1 MKKTVGIL
9 SMQRVINYGSYLQ
22 AYGLKELLL
31 QNGAESV
38 DFIDIKKG
46 RSLKGYQLSGFPYY
60 IRRLKA
66 MMKVIIQGR
75 MIEKR
80 KTMGFMRQV
89 AEIIQNSWRE
99 LGLKNYPYYPNVD
112 LAVIGSDEVF
122 HCCQSTKWGF
132 TSQLYGDIPEASEV
146 VSYAAS
152 FGGTKLE
159 KIQNLGIGK
168 EIADNLSRLRYIS
181 VRDDNSRKIVKTL
194 TGRDAEINID
204 PVLAYGFKKEIADAG
219 EVDESNYILI
229 YSYPDRINDKRE
241 IKAITDFAKKEG
253 KKLICVMSRYDWC
266 DRAIIPTPFELLAWF
281 KNADMVI
288 TETFHGTIFSI
299 ITERQFA
306 TIGRGSA
313 MPKLTSMLKP
323 YALTDRLVSKENS
336 IEKIFTRTIDYSV
349 TNKELEA
356 LRFKTTQYLDKIL
369 KNK

>member
-1 MKKTVGIL
+1 MKKNVGIL

-22 AYGLKELLL
+22 AYGLKQLLL

-38 DFIDIKKG
+38 EFIDIKEGK
-46 RSLKGYQLSGFPYY
+46 SLKGYESSGFPYY

-66 MMKVIIQGR
+66 LLKVIVSGR
-75 MIEKR
+75 MMEKR
-80 KTMGFMRQV
+80 RTIGFMQV
-89 AEIIQNSWRE
+89 VADTIRKAWEN
-99 LGLKNYPYYPNVD
+99 LGLKEYPNYPKVD

-122 HCCQSTKWGF
+122 HCCQATNWGF
-132 TSQLYGDIPEASEV
+132 TTQLYGDIPEAKEV

-159 KIQNLGIGK
+159 EIKRLGIGA
-168 EIADNLSRLRYIS
+168 EIAGHIARLRFIS
-181 VRDDNSRKIVKTL
+181 VRDENSFNIVKAL

-266 DRAIIPTPFELLAWF
+266 DRAVILTPLKLLAWF

-306 TIGRGSA
+306 TIGRESA

-323 YALTDRLVSKENS
+323 YELTERLVTKDNS
-336 IEKIFTRTIDYSV
+336 IETIFKSQINYSRINSRLEILRGKSEDYI
-349 TNKELEA
+349 K
-356 LRFKTTQYLDKIL
+356 KIL
-369 KNK
+369 ND